1 MNTVLHDFTGSFCI
15 ATMSMFNSADVL
27 TEIELAVKCNLYSL
41 LSSIALT
48 SPGPYLS

>member
-15 ATMSMFNSADVL
+15 ATMSMFKSADVL
-27 TEIELAVKCNLYSL
+27 TNIELTVECNLYSL

-48 SPGPYLS
+48 SPVTYLS